1 MSKNASRMVGRHFLQ
16 IPGPTPIPD
25 RVLRA
30 MDTAI
35 IDHRGPE
42 FAALA
47 KRALEGI
54 KTIFKTANPVII
66 YTATGTGAWE
76 GALVNTLSPGDRVLM
91 VETGQFATLWK
102 NMAVKLG
109 LKAEFI
115 TTDWRIGADPA
126 AIEEHLRKDKAHEI
140 KAVCVLHNETSTGCL
155 SPIAPIRKAIDAAG
169 HPALLMVDT
178 ISSLASTDY
187 RHDEWGVDVTV
198 GGAQK
203 GLMLP
208 PGMAFNAISD
218 KAIAASKSSKLTK
231 SFWGWDEMLTMNKIG
246 FFPYTPATNTLQGL
260 AVAIDMLHEEGL
272 ENVFARHDRLAEA
285 TRRAVRAWGLE
296 IMCRDPKYYSPTLT
310 AVMVPDG
317 HDADA
322 FRNLAL
328 EHFNIS
334 YGMSFGRY
342 AGKMFRIGHLGD
354 TNDGTIVGALAATE
368 MALSLAGIPH
378 RKGGVQAAMDYLVSV
393 HASPAR
399 AVAE

>member
-1 MSKNASRMVGRHFLQ
+1 MSKNSARPVGRHFLH
-16 IPGPTPIPD
+16 IPRPSPLPD

-30 MDTAI
+30 MDTPI

-47 KRALEGI
+47 KRGLEGI
-54 KTIFKTANPVII
+54 KTIFKTTNPVII

-76 GALVNTLSPGDRVLM
+76 AALVNALSPGDRVLM

-109 LKAEFI
+109 LKPEFI
-115 TTDWRIGADPA
+115 ATDWRTGADPA

-140 KAVCVLHNETSTGCL
+140 KAVCVLHNETATGCL

-187 RHDEWGVDVTV
+187 RHDEWGVDVSV

-208 PGMAFNAISD
+208 PGMSFNAISD
-218 KAIAASKSSKLTK
+218 KALAAAKSSKLPK
-231 SFWGWDEMLTMNKIG
+231 SFWAWDEMLTMNKIG
-246 FFPYTPATNTLQGL
+246 FFPYTPATQMLQGL
-260 AVAIDMLHEEGL
+260 AVSIEMLHEEGL
-272 ENVFARHDRLAEA
+272 DNVFARHARLAEA

-296 IMCRDPKYYSPTLT
+296 ILCRDPKYYSPT
-310 AVMVPDG
+310 
-317 HDADA
+317 
-322 FRNLAL
+322 
-328 EHFNIS
+328 
-334 YGMSFGRY
+334 
-342 AGKMFRIGHLGD
+342 
-354 TNDGTIVGALAATE
+354 
-368 MALSLAGIPH
+368 
-378 RKGGVQAAMDYLVSV
+378 
-393 HASPAR
+393 
-399 AVAE
+399 